1 MTIELTD
8 KERLFLAN
16 QYEILGLLKNE
27 DYYSELAEQ
36 LREGHKWLYE
46 QSFDVIYPNF
56 PEENANLVLEILE
69 LYEVISDS
77 YEALTDKKDIDAK
90 KVLFNGFDGNYET
103 EYMGFV
109 DALKKNNRFVDVIEA
124 GTRNSHAPKAH
135 IYESMLNKWNELD
148 KSRQL
153 TKEQL
158 IEILN

>member
-36 LREGHKWLYE
+36 LRDGHKWLYE
-46 QSFDVIYPNF
+46 QSFDDISPNF
-56 PEENANLVLEILE
+56 PEESANLVLNILE

-77 YEALTDKKDIDAK
+77 YEALIDKSDIVAK
-90 KVLFNGFDGNYET
+90 KVLFGGFDGNYET

-109 DALKKNNRFVDVIEA
+109 DALKKNSRFTSVIES
-124 GTRNSHAPKAH
+124 GVRNSHSPKAH
-135 IYESMLNKWNELD
+135 VYEAMLNKWYESD
-148 KSRQL
+148 KSRHL

-158 IEILN
+158 LEVLS

>member
-8 KERLFLAN
+8 KERLLLAN

-56 PEENANLVLEILE
+56 PEESAILVLEILE

-77 YEALTDKKDIDAK
+77 YDALTDKSDINAK
-90 KVLFNGFDGNYET
+90 KVLFSGFDGNYET

-124 GTRNSHAPKAH
+124 GIRNSHAPKAH
-135 IYESMLNKWNELD
+135 VYESMLNKWNKLD

-158 IEILN
+158 LEILN

>member
-77 YEALTDKKDIDAK
+77 YEALTDKSDINAK
-90 KVLFNGFDGNYET
+90 SPSPVHVF
-103 EYMGFV
+103 
-109 DALKKNNRFVDVIEA
+109 KKIKMFCK
-124 GTRNSHAPKAH
+124 RNERSF
-135 IYESMLNKWNELD
+135 E
-148 KSRQL
+148 
-153 TKEQL
+153 
-158 IEILN
+158 

>member
-36 LREGHKWLYE
+36 LRDGHKWLYE

-77 YEALTDKKDIDAK
+77 YEALTDKSNIDAK
-90 KVLFNGFDGNYET
+90 KVLFSGFDGNYET
-103 EYMGFV
+103 EFMGFV
-109 DALKKNNRFVDVIEA
+109 DALKKNNRFVSVIES
-124 GTRNSHAPKAH
+124 GTRNSHSPKAH
-135 IYESMLNKWNELD
+135 VYESMLNKWEELD

-158 IEILN
+158 LDILS